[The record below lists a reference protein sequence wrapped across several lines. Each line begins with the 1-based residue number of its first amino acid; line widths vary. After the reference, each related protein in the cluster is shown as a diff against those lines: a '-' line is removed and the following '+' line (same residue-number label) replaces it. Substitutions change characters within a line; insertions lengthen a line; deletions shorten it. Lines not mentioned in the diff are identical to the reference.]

1 MSYLVLARKW
11 RPQTFEEV
19 VGQDHVTSTLKNALK
34 GDRLAHAL
42 IFSGPRGIGKT
53 SVARILAKAMNCE
66 RGPAPDPC
74 NTCGIC
80 KEITMGSSVD
90 VQEIDGAS
98 NRGIDEIRQL
108 RENCKFRPV
117 RCRFKIYIIDEVH
130 MLTKEA
136 FNALLKTL
144 EEPPPHVFFIFATTE
159 PARIPATIQSRCQ
172 HYEFRR
178 LDTSQLAGYLDSI
191 VQKEGMN
198 VSKRATLVLAREA
211 EGSVRD
217 ALSLLDQVVAYGA
230 SSLAQVCEALGI
242 VGTDTLA
249 DLSLAILNGDLKQAL
264 TIVNSVYGLGG
275 DIQKF
280 LSDLVYFFRN
290 LVLLSGLGVDGSQG
304 LLDMDREQAQT
315 LQDRFAGFGQQT
327 LLQVL
332 ECLMKGH
339 GAIARSSTPRL
350 SLEILIVKLCNLKQV
365 VPLEELITRLDKL
378 IEAGASGPDTANG
391 LALSDGKDTGI
402 PVTEGIQEGHG
413 KGYPRPQGAGSGC
426 VAHSSGSGKETGNL
440 NKAARSNQGEGQGA
454 AGNDA
459 ATRPETGNNAS
470 GHALERAALSGDS
483 MPFTQGDWDRLL
495 EFIKRKRPSLGSYLS
510 CCRLVEMGPDE
521 KNMIHVECPNDM
533 QYDMLSDRENQ
544 ARISALATECLGR
557 KLVLRVYRSGKKDSG
572 NTGSCPPGAAHKEAL
587 LQAPLVQAALEI
599 FNARIRSVE
608 MFSRKERKLT

>member
-19 VGQDHVTSTLKNALK
+19 VGQSHVTSTLKNALE

-66 RGPAPDPC
+66 KGPAPDPC
-74 NTCGIC
+74 NACGIC
-80 KEITMGSSVD
+80 REITIGSSVD

-117 RCRFKIYIIDEVH
+117 RCRFKVYIIDEVH

-159 PARIPATIQSRCQ
+159 PGRIPATIQSRCQ

-178 LDTSQLAGYLDSI
+178 LGTSRLASYLDWI

-198 VSKRATLVLAREA
+198 VSRKATLVLAKEA

-217 ALSLLDQVVAYGA
+217 ALSLLDQIVAYGA
-230 SSLAQVCEALGI
+230 SSLSEVCEALGI

-249 DLSLAILNGDLKQAL
+249 DLSLAILEGNLKQAL
-264 TIVNSVYGLGG
+264 TIVNGIYGLGG
-275 DIQKF
+275 DLQKF
-280 LSDLVYFFRN
+280 TSDLVYFFRN
-290 LVLLSGLGVDGSQG
+290 LVMLTGLGVDGSLE
-304 LLDMDREQAQT
+304 LLDMDREQAET
-315 LQDRFAGFGQQT
+315 LYDRFAGFGQQG

-332 ECLMKGH
+332 ECLMKGQE
-339 GAIARSSTPRL
+339 AIARSSTPRL
-350 SLEILIVKLCNLKQV
+350 SLEILIVRLCNLKQI

-378 IEAGASGPDTANG
+378 IEAGAGGADVTDR
-391 LALSDGKDTGI
+391 LALSNGKETGGKI
-402 PVTEGIQEGHG
+402 PEEIREEHGNEYPVPPASVSGHG
-413 KGYPRPQGAGSGC
+413 SYSLT
-426 VAHSSGSGKETGNL
+426 SGKETACLDQAGRPD
-440 NKAARSNQGEGQGA
+440 KGE
-454 AGNDA
+454 
-459 ATRPETGNNAS
+459 RPDF
-470 GHALERAALSGDS
+470 SGDDAHKTGIENSTRGQALGENAPS
-483 MPFTQGDWDRLL
+483 MDAMPLTHKDWNRFL
-495 EFIKRKRPSLGSYLS
+495 EFIQRKRPSLGSCLS
-510 CCRLVEMGPDE
+510 CCNVVEIYPEKDTVLVECSD
-521 KNMIHVECPNDM
+521 NIH
-533 QYDMLSDRENQ
+533 YDMLLDRENR
-544 ARISALATECLGR
+544 ARLSALATECLGR
-557 KLVLRVYRSGKKDSG
+557 KLAIIVDRCRKKKSRNSRV
-572 NTGSCPPGAAHKEAL
+572 GSQGMSNKEAL

-599 FNARIRSVE
+599 FHAKIRSVE
-608 MFSRKERKLT
+608 MFSRKGSN